1 MNSIFKTRIRI
12 ILIVT
17 VFLTGLIL
25 LLAIYISPQFFL
37 SKSKKVKA
45 NILIVEGWL
54 PPSALEI
61 AYKEFR
67 NNRYDLIIT
76 TGVKSSNLDFCNISR
91 NGYLIFYPKLK
102 LSTNN
107 GNDNHI
113 IEVTAHSEMGGK
125 YCAHFNFY
133 VNDSL
138 VADFTADKKIRKYSI
153 NWNGPLKDINR
164 LLINFDNDMVDDRGD
179 RNLYIKEIIIDH
191 KIIIPYQFN
200 SEYDIGLLDGKDK
213 IVNNFDSN
221 AEIAR
226 NNLIAYGVDSSVV
239 IAVPANKVTINRT
252 LTSALAFRDWLKT
265 TDKNVTGINII
276 SQGIH
281 SRRTWMTYNKI
292 IGKSYKIGIISLTE
306 VEKFNSKRPGVFKI
320 LYEIIGLL
328 YYSIILIPY

>member
-37 SKSKKVKA
+37 SKNKKVKA

-76 TGVKSSNLDFCNISR
+76 TGVKSSNLDFCNISM

-138 VADFTADKKIRKYSI
+138 VADFNADKKIRKYSI

>member
-1 MNSIFKTRIRI
+1 MNRIFKTRLRI
-12 ILIVT
+12 ILIVI
-17 VFLTGLIL
+17 VFLPGLIL
-25 LLAIYISPQFFL
+25 FLAIYISPQFFL
-37 SKSKKVKA
+37 SKTKKVKA

-54 PPSALEI
+54 PQYALGM

-67 NNRYDLIIT
+67 NNDYDLIIT
-76 TGVKSSNLDFCNISR
+76 TGIKSSNLDFCNVSM

-102 LSTNN
+102 SISNN
-107 GNDNHI
+107 GNDHHT

-138 VADFTADKKIRKYSI
+138 VADFKADKKIRKYGI
-153 NWNGPLKDINR
+153 NWKGRLKNINR

-179 RNLYIKEIIIDH
+179 RNLYVKEIIIDQ

-200 SEYDIGLLDGKDK
+200 SEYDIGKLDGKDK
-213 IVNNFDSN
+213 IINNFDSN

-226 NNLIAYGVDSSVV
+226 NKLIAAGVDSSVV

-265 TDKNVTGINII
+265 TDKNVNGMNII
-276 SQGIH
+276 SQGVH
-281 SRRTWMTYNKI
+281 SRRTWMTYKKV
-292 IGKSYKIGIISLTE
+292 IGKSYAIGIISLPKD
-306 VEKFNSKRPGVFKI
+306 EKLNSKRPGIFEI
-320 LYEIIGLL
+320 LYEIIGLI

>member
-1 MNSIFKTRIRI
+1 MNRIFKTRIRI
-12 ILIVT
+12 ILIVI
-17 VFLTGLIL
+17 VFLPGLIL
-25 LLAIYISPQFFL
+25 FLAIYISPQFFL

-54 PPSALEI
+54 PQYAVEM
-61 AYKEFR
+61 AYKEFS

-76 TGVKSSNLDFCNISR
+76 TGLKSSNLDYFNVSM
-91 NGYLIFYPKLK
+91 NGFLIFYPKLK
-102 LSTNN
+102 SNSNN

-113 IEVTAHSEMGGK
+113 IEVMAHSEMGGK

-138 VADFTADKKIRKYSI
+138 IADFKADKKIRIYGI
-153 NWNGPLKDINR
+153 NWNGPLKDIKR

-179 RNLYIKEIIIDH
+179 RNLYVKEIIIDH
-191 KIIIPYQFN
+191 QIIIPYQFN
-200 SEYDIGLLDGKDK
+200 SEYDIGKLDEKDK
-213 IVNNFDSN
+213 ILNNFDSN

-226 NNLIAYGVDSSVV
+226 NKLIAFGVDSSIV

-265 TDKNVTGINII
+265 TDINVTGINII
-276 SQGIH
+276 SQGVH
-281 SRRTWMTYNKI
+281 SRRTWLTYKKI
-292 IGKSYKIGIISLTE
+292 IGKSYDIGIISLPEAETL
-306 VEKFNSKRPGVFKI
+306 NSKRPGVFEI
-320 LYEIIGLL
+320 LYEIIGLI